1 MAVASGQRNTRHGE
15 LKEMLLRE
23 IRNSGINTR
32 LPSENELSR
41 QFGVCRAT
49 VNKVMV
55 ELERERY
62 IIRRRGKGTFVIPR
76 DQKLENGNPLLGG
89 GRIVSVYPDFFSYS
103 DWEMTHRIE
112 LAALKNNCE
121 LVSLKLQPDS
131 DLESLFELLER
142 EERIAGAIIRIGFNL
157 TGTLVK
163 RLEAAGIPMVVL
175 LPPPPEF
182 GGKLAF
188 VYGDNRRSGYLKM
201 ECLLRH
207 GHRRIGYV
215 SDQPLQSAGVLHL
228 EGVKQALYEY
238 KLNYRDLK
246 RSELRIWNWSNPLTA
261 GYRIA
266 ADLLDRYDLTALL
279 TDSLPGAFGALRV
292 LYERGLNCPGDVS
305 IVTVGK
311 FFGLEELGCPA
322 LTTTEVPGQQ
332 VVDRAFELLLK
343 PGQGGLVNPIEP
355 VLVERESVRDLRG
368 AQ

>member
-1 MAVASGQRNTRHGE
+1 
-15 LKEMLLRE
+15 
-23 IRNSGINTR
+23 
-32 LPSENELSR
+32 
-41 QFGVCRAT
+41 
-49 VNKVMV
+49 
-55 ELERERY
+55 
-62 IIRRRGKGTFVIPR
+62 
-76 DQKLENGNPLLGG
+76 
-89 GRIVSVYPDFFSYS
+89 
-103 DWEMTHRIE
+103 
-112 LAALKNNCE
+112 
-121 LVSLKLQPDS
+121 
-131 DLESLFELLER
+131 
-142 EERIAGAIIRIGFNL
+142 
-157 TGTLVK
+157 
-163 RLEAAGIPMVVL
+163 
-175 LPPPPEF
+175 
-182 GGKLAF
+182 
-188 VYGDNRRSGYLKM
+188 M

-215 SDQPLQSAGVLHL
+215 SDQPLQSAGALHL

-246 RSELRIWNWSNPLTA
+246 RSELRIGNWSNPLTA

-343 PGQGGLVNPIEP
+343 PGRGGLVNPIEP

>member
-163 RLEAAGIPMVVL
+163 RLEA
-175 LPPPPEF
+175 
-182 GGKLAF
+182 
-188 VYGDNRRSGYLKM
+188 
-201 ECLLRH
+201 H
-207 GHRRIGYV
+207 
-215 SDQPLQSAGVLHL
+215 
-228 EGVKQALYEY
+228 
-238 KLNYRDLK
+238 
-246 RSELRIWNWSNPLTA
+246 
-261 GYRIA
+261 
-266 ADLLDRYDLTALL
+266 
-279 TDSLPGAFGALRV
+279 
-292 LYERGLNCPGDVS
+292 
-305 IVTVGK
+305 
-311 FFGLEELGCPA
+311 
-322 LTTTEVPGQQ
+322 
-332 VVDRAFELLLK
+332 
-343 PGQGGLVNPIEP
+343 
-355 VLVERESVRDLRG
+355 
-368 AQ
+368 

>member
-1 MAVASGQRNTRHGE
+1 MAEASGQRNTRHGE

-41 QFGVCRAT
+41 LFGVCRAT

-62 IIRRRGKGTFVIPR
+62 IIRRRGQGTFVSLR
-76 DQKLENGNPLLGG
+76 DQKLENSNPLLAG

-103 DWEMTHRIE
+103 EWEMTHRIE

-142 EERIAGAIIRIGFNL
+142 EKKIDGALIRVGFNL
-157 TGTLVK
+157 TSTLVK
-163 RLEAAGIPMVVL
+163 RLETAGIPMVVL
-175 LPPPPEF
+175 LPPPPEYS
-182 GGKLAF
+182 GKLSF

-215 SDQPLQSAGVLHL
+215 SDQPLQGSGALHL

-246 RSELRIWNWSNPLTA
+246 RSELRVANWSNPLTA

-266 ADLLDRYDLTALL
+266 AELLDRYDITALL
-279 TDSLPGAFGALRV
+279 TDSLPGAFGALRL
-292 LYERGLNCPGDVS
+292 LYERGLNCPRDVS

-322 LTTTEVPGQQ
+322 LTTTEVSGQQ
-332 VVDRAFELLLK
+332 MVDRAFELLLN
-343 PGQGGLVNPIEP
+343 PEQSGLVNPIEP
-355 VLVERESVRDLRG
+355 ILVERESVRDLRG
-368 AQ
+368 E

>member
-1 MAVASGQRNTRHGE
+1 MAAASGQRNTRHGE

-175 LPPPPEF
+175 LPPPPES

-188 VYGDNRRSGYLKM
+188 VYGDNRALGLSENGVPAASRPPPDRLRFRPAFAERGRAASGGGQAGAVRIQAELPRP
-201 ECLLRH
+201 EAFRT
-207 GHRRIGYV
+207 RIG
-215 SDQPLQSAGVLHL
+215 
-228 EGVKQALYEY
+228 
-238 KLNYRDLK
+238 
-246 RSELRIWNWSNPLTA
+246 NWSN
-261 GYRIA
+261 R
-266 ADLLDRYDLTALL
+266 
-279 TDSLPGAFGALRV
+279 
-292 LYERGLNCPGDVS
+292 
-305 IVTVGK
+305 
-311 FFGLEELGCPA
+311 
-322 LTTTEVPGQQ
+322 
-332 VVDRAFELLLK
+332 
-343 PGQGGLVNPIEP
+343 
-355 VLVERESVRDLRG
+355 
-368 AQ
+368 

>member
-142 EERIAGAIIRIGFNL
+142 EERIDGAIIRIGFNL

-175 LPPPPEF
+175 LPPPPES

-215 SDQPLQSAGVLHL
+215 SDQPLQSAGALHL

-246 RSELRIWNWSNPLTA
+246 RSELRIGNWSNPLTA

-311 FFGLEELGCPA
+311 FFGLEELDA
-322 LTTTEVPGQQ
+322 
-332 VVDRAFELLLK
+332 R
-343 PGQGGLVNPIEP
+343 
-355 VLVERESVRDLRG
+355 R
-368 AQ
+368 